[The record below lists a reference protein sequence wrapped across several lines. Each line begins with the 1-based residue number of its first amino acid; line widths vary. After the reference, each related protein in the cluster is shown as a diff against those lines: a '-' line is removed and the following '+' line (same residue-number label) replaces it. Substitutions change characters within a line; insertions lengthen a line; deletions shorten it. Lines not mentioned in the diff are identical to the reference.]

1 MQHYNKICNIVV
13 GNIHNIYYMESS
25 LKYWYGMSDPAI
37 LGVLGNFIQKT
48 RMNQNKTQQAV
59 SEAAGINR
67 STLVSME
74 KGNGGTLLSFIQVLR
89 ALEQLQALE
98 IFDVKPEISPLKLA
112 ESQRKVRLRARPKPS
127 SDNKT
132 KSTW

>member
-1 MQHYNKICNIVV
+1 MWWEISTIYK
-13 GNIHNIYYMESS
+13 YYMESS
-25 LKYWYGMSDPAI
+25 LKYWYGRSDPAI
-37 LGVLGNFIQKT
+37 LGILGNFIQKT
-48 RMNQNKTQQAV
+48 RINQNKTQQAV

-74 KGNGGTLLSFIQVLR
+74 KGNGGTLLSLIQVLR

-112 ESQRKVRLRARPKPS
+112 ESQRKYRLRARPKPS